1 MNNFKILFILVCLII
16 GTESY
21 GANNPINVIVNALS
35 GQIVQQN
42 QQIPSQWLTFIPRKL
57 PFVPFDKTDYFKIYS
72 TPLNISKYAKK
83 DRQYNKNYK
92 PYYPEKYLY
101 ETDYTY
107 ETFLKDTNLKGK
119 KEDNAKKY
127 NEWLWNKIRSDFK
140 NVHGMYTKN
149 IVDSLGNPQVL
160 TWEDGGIISIYE
172 QRKLYYEYAII
183 PDNKWSNYYKFIQ
196 NFRFPYSNVRVNNPR
211 IIFLKPEDD
220 YFHNALN
227 IKYEKYGKYVYE
239 PYSNRYQIYIG
250 DGVENSKP
258 TIEYFIGPDAKIY
271 YMKGYGNGV
280 FPDDYYV
287 THTNDWRQTPV
298 KTRWTEYIRNMR
310 EQAYYQNIAKPKK
323 LNVFLYYEI
332 YDAFC
337 RKYGYAY
344 KQSSYQTTIPMKATI
359 KYSNN
364 NYNYSEYQNF
374 YNRYKDYITG
384 AKSPSYEYLDA
395 KQRLEERNIKLEIT
409 PEKKETHVFTYLS
422 VNASSKTK
430 NNEVYKVYAQKKD
443 KVRPQPY
450 SVQKTVNYY
459 KKLRKEDVKMILEHL
474 QKRLNIYDI
483 SDDGIT
489 NKDKTIMSDNELSE
503 LYYKFKDNPEG
514 FRQFA
519 PELDKKYSKYYPQNM
534 K

>member
-57 PFVPFDKTDYFKIYS
+57 PFVPFENTDYFKIYS
-72 TPLNISKYAKK
+72 TPLNVTKYAKK
-83 DRQYNKNYK
+83 GRQFNKNYK
-92 PYYPEKYLY
+92 PYYPEKYMY
-101 ETDYTY
+101 VTDYTY
-107 ETFLKDTNLKGK
+107 ETFLKDTNSKNDK
-119 KEDNAKKY
+119 DKNAKQY
-127 NEWLWNKIRSDFK
+127 NEWLWDKIRSDFK
-140 NVHGMYTKN
+140 NTHGMYTKN
-149 IVDSLGNPQVL
+149 IIDSLGNPQLL
-160 TWEDGGIISIYE
+160 TWEDGGIVSIYE

-183 PDNKWSNYYKFIQ
+183 PDNNWLSYYKFLH
-196 NFRFPYSNVRVNNPR
+196 NFRFRYKNTRVNNPY
-211 IIFLKPEDD
+211 IIFLKPEDS
-220 YFHNALN
+220 YFHNDLK
-227 IKYEKYGKYVYE
+227 IKFDNKKGKYVYSSYLGQYPNFIE
-239 PYSNRYQIYIG
+239 PHTY
-250 DGVENSKP
+250 
-258 TIEYFIGPDAKIY
+258 TYFIGPD
-271 YMKGYGNGV
+271 G
-280 FPDDYYV
+280 DYYIWDDIAARIC
-287 THTNDWRQTPV
+287 NIYDWKKQPISEQWY
-298 KTRWTEYIRNMR
+298 KNIENMR
-310 EQAYYQNIAKPKK
+310 KEAYYQNIEKPQK

-332 YDAFC
+332 YDAIC
-337 RKYGYAY
+337 RKYGYTY
-344 KQSSYQTTIPMKATI
+344 TDTSYTKIIPMTATA
-359 KYSNN
+359 KYDKNG
-364 NYNYSEYQNF
+364 YNQYEYQKF
-374 YNRYKDYITG
+374 YEQYKDYITG
-384 AKSPSYEYLDA
+384 TKSPSYDYLNA
-395 KQRLEERNIKLEIT
+395 KQRLESRNITIVIT
-409 PEKKETHVFTYLS
+409 PERKETHYYNYLNVF
-422 VNASSKTK
+422 SSKYSEEIKKMYK
-430 NNEVYKVYAQKKD
+430 NKKN
-443 KVRPQPY
+443 KIRPQPY